1 MHAGLSA
8 YGNALNQNELEKGDN
23 RLILESVLAGLGSI
37 GGHTLL
43 RGLGPRIRRMASELP
58 AQDKAMIKFV
68 LQQNPELENL
78 RRAMPALGSL
88 VLSGTGAGLAGNV
101 LAPFVAGNLNLAG
114 LPGWSGRQQ
123 DYYEQD
129 QEPAADPRVLALLLG
144 DEMKGGSDP
153 RDYKTEPGLWRSQL
167 LPLGMTID
175 QAIKD
180 GVW

>member
-1 MHAGLSA
+1 VAQSELLKQLMRPGVAIPASAAMHAGLSA

-23 RLILESVLAGLGSI
+23 RLILESIMAGLGSI

-58 AQDKAMIKFV
+58 AQDKAMIKLV
-68 LQQNPELENL
+68 LQQNPELESL

-88 VLSGTGAGLAGNV
+88 ALSGTGAGLAGNV

-129 QEPAADPRVLALLLG
+129 QEPAADPRVLAMLEG
-144 DEMKGGSDP
+144 RG
-153 RDYKTEPGLWRSQL
+153 
-167 LPLGMTID
+167 
-175 QAIKD
+175 
-180 GVW
+180 

>member
-1 MHAGLSA
+1 MQFVVARAELLNQLSRPGVAIPASALMHAGLSA
-8 YGNALNQNELEKGDN
+8 YGNALAQNELEKGDN
-23 RLILESVLAGLGSI
+23 RLILESVMAGLGSI

-43 RGLGPRIRRMASELP
+43 RGLGPRARRLASELP
-58 AQDKAMIKFV
+58 EKDKVLIKLA

-78 RRAMPALGSL
+78 RKAMPAIGSL

-129 QEPAADPRVLALLLG
+129 QAPAVDPRVLALLEARG
-144 DEMKGGSDP
+144 
-153 RDYKTEPGLWRSQL
+153 
-167 LPLGMTID
+167 
-175 QAIKD
+175 
-180 GVW
+180 